1 MPAKDPT
8 KMRAAAKRVI
18 AAMRDLRL
26 KNKEITTRN
35 IAEELGIK
43 VQTVG
48 ANLQKMAHEGL
59 IRRHGMILQFDGVN
73 RAKNVLWRI
82 NTLFVRELEKH
93 ELQVET
99 AGTSSA
105 MLKVPRSKRP
115 RELSENKVRN
125 TLKLVQSM
133 HQSEEQR
140 VLPPVAK

>member
-1 MPAKDPT
+1 
-8 KMRAAAKRVI
+8 MREAAKRVI
-18 AAMRDLRL
+18 AAMRELRL

-48 ANLQKMAHEGL
+48 ANLQKMAKEGL
-59 IRRHGMILQFDGVN
+59 IRRHGMILQFDGAN

-82 NTLFVRELEKH
+82 NTLFVREMEKY
-93 ELQVET
+93 ESQVET
-99 AGTSSA
+99 AGTSGA
-105 MLKVPRSKRP
+105 MLEVPRSKRT

-140 VLPPVAK
+140 VLPPVAQ

>member
-1 MPAKDPT
+1 
-8 KMRAAAKRVI
+8 MRAAAKRVI
-18 AAMRDLRL
+18 AAMRELRL

-35 IAEELGIK
+35 IAEQLGIK

-48 ANLQKMAHEGL
+48 ANLQKMAREGL
-59 IRRHGMILQFDGVN
+59 IRRHGMVLQFDGVN

-115 RELSENKVRN
+115 RKLSENKVRN

-133 HQSEEQR
+133 HKSEEQR
-140 VLPPVAK
+140 VLPSIHE